1 MDSAVL
7 NSDKI
12 ELMMNALGGHNSLFH
27 SDKKFNLEKHSILEC
42 FYL

>member
-1 MDSAVL
+1 MDNAIL

-12 ELMMNALGGHNSLFH
+12 ELMINALGGYNSLFH
-27 SDKKFNLEKHSILEC
+27 SDKKFSPGKHSVLEC